1 MKKRTPAR
9 QKAIELAKY
18 LRKEQ
23 LDYTYLKE
31 VFRYLR
37 KELEIKVTVEPKEQ
51 KEVYIPTEEEI
62 QKYYQAVW
70 QSKDTQNMVIIKT
83 LLYTGIRV
91 GELIRVKIN
100 EVDLSNCQITIKST
114 RVGGTDRMVPIPLGF
129 REVLAMHIQMS
140 IKKGAEYLF
149 ESSWKKPYTD
159 RGIRKI
165 SARYSKTAGIKTSI
179 SPRVLRNFLFAWMK
193 KNNVDDV
200 LIQPYSGHK
209 HLDSLEKYNKLAS
222 FSEAKKEYEKVIR
235 KFPV

>member
-31 VFRYLR
+31 IFRYLR
-37 KELEIKVTVEPKEQ
+37 KELEVQVTVQPKEK
-51 KEVYIPTEEEI
+51 KEMYIPTEEEI

-70 QSKDTQNMVIIKT
+70 QSKDMQNMIIIKT

-91 GELIRVKIN
+91 GELVRIKL
-100 EVDLSNCQITIKST
+100 EDVDLSNCQITIKST
-114 RVGGTDRMVPIPLGF
+114 RIGGTDRIVPIPVGF
-129 REVLAMHIQMS
+129 LELLAMHLEMS
-140 IKKGAEYLF
+140 RKKGAEYLF

-165 SARYSKTAGIKTSI
+165 SAQYSKSAGIKTNI
-179 SPRVLRNFLFAWMK
+179 SPRVLRNFLFTWMK
-193 KNNVDDV
+193 KNNIEDA

-209 HLDSLEKYNKLAS
+209 RVESLDKYTKPAN
-222 FSEAKKEYEKVIR
+222 FTEAKEEYEKIIK

>member
-31 VFRYLR
+31 IFRYLR
-37 KELEIKVTVEPKEQ
+37 KELEVQVTVQPKEK
-51 KEVYIPTEEEI
+51 KEMYIPTEEEI

-70 QSKDTQNMVIIKT
+70 QSKDMQNMIIIKT

-91 GELIRVKIN
+91 GELIRIKL
-100 EVDLSNCQITIKST
+100 EDVDLSNCQITIKST
-114 RVGGTDRMVPIPLGF
+114 RIGGTDRIVPIPIGF
-129 REVLAMHIQMS
+129 REVLAMHLEMS

-149 ESSWKKPYTD
+149 ESSWKKSYTD

-165 SARYSKTAGIKTSI
+165 SEHYSKSAGIKTNI
-179 SPRVLRNFLFAWMK
+179 SPRALRNFLFTWMK
-193 KNNVDDV
+193 KNDIDDA

-209 HLDSLEKYNKLAS
+209 HVESLERYNKSAN
-222 FSEAKKEYEKVIR
+222 FTEAKVEYEKVIR

>member
-37 KELEIKVTVEPKEQ
+37 KELEIKVTVERKEQ

-100 EVDLSNCQITIKST
+100 ESEKFEENEHDHKNEYRIVRAHRLINGLISELLDPNLFYSRLSFLESTKDALDIK
-114 RVGGTDRMVPIPLGF
+114 G
-129 REVLAMHIQMS
+129 
-140 IKKGAEYLF
+140 
-149 ESSWKKPYTD
+149 
-159 RGIRKI
+159 
-165 SARYSKTAGIKTSI
+165 
-179 SPRVLRNFLFAWMK
+179 
-193 KNNVDDV
+193 
-200 LIQPYSGHK
+200 
-209 HLDSLEKYNKLAS
+209 
-222 FSEAKKEYEKVIR
+222 
-235 KFPV
+235 

>member
-9 QKAIELAKY
+9 QKAIELAEY

-37 KELEIKVTVEPKEQ
+37 KELEIKVTVEPKEQKEVTVEPKEQ

-129 REVLAMHIQMS
+129 REVLVMHIQMS

-200 LIQPYSGHK
+200 LIQPYSGYK
-209 HLDSLEKYNKLAS
+209 HLDSLEKYNKLS
-222 FSEAKKEYEKVIR
+222 SC
-235 KFPV
+235 